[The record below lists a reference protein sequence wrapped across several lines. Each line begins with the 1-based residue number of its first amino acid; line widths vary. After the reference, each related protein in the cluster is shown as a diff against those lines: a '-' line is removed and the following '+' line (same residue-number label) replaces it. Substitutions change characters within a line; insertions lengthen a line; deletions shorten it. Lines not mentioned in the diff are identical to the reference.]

1 MTLRNAR
8 PASAAAATAS
18 AVAAAA
24 VPAADAADAA
34 AAAAVAVV
42 AGGVPAAEIVP
53 TAGVTSDRDL
63 VTGTRDT
70 VESKTVEGG

>member
-1 MTLRNAR
+1 MITLRR
-8 PASAAAATAS
+8 RRGLLLLRQ
-18 AVAAAA
+18 AAAA